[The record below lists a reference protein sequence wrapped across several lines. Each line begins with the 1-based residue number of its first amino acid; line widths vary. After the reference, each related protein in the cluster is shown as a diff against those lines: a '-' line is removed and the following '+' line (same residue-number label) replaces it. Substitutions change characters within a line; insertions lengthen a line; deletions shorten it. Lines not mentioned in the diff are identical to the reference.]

1 MGGTYS
7 LFELFGNM
15 VPVIKGILT
24 VIVALIVSSTIMG
37 FIRKI
42 LLKRHGHTKHHI
54 SNVKLFTRAINYL
67 ILILVII
74 VVVSYYSGSWES
86 IGIIIGLMSAAL
98 GFALQKPITGVAAW
112 IMIIFKRPFEIGD
125 RIVIGDYK
133 GDVKDI
139 GITHIY
145 LDEIGGTVQSE
156 ENSGRTVI
164 IPNHYMFDHDI
175 INYTLQND
183 YVLDEVIT
191 MVTYESDLELAKKI
205 TLKAARRLTKDFRKI
220 MGMDPYVRTFFDDSG
235 IKVYVR
241 YYVPVKHRQEIASN
255 ITQYIFADINKVR
268 TVEIAY
274 PHTEIV
280 FKDKKL
286 FKRKKQ

>member
-15 VPVIKGILT
+15 VPTIKGVLT
-24 VIVALIVSSTIMG
+24 VIIALIISSTVMG
-37 FIRKI
+37 FIRTV

-125 RIVIGDYK
+125 RIVVGDYK

-164 IPNHYMFDHDI
+164 VPNHYMFDHDI

-183 YVLDEVIT
+183 YVLDEVVT
-191 MVTYESDLELAKKI
+191 MVTYESNLELTKKI
-205 TLKAARRLTKDFRKI
+205 VLKAAKRLTKDFRKV
-220 MGMDPYVRTFFDDSG
+220 MSMDPYVRTFFEDSG

-241 YYVPVKHRQEIASN
+241 YYVPARRRQETASE
-255 ITQYIFADINKVR
+255 ITQYIFADIKKIRN
-268 TVEIAY
+268 VEIAY

-286 FKRKKQ
+286 FKKKR